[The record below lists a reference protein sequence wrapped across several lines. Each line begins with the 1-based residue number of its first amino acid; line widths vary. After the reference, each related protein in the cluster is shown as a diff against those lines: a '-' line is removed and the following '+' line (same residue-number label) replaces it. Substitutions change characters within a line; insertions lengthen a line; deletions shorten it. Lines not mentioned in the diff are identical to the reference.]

1 MKPFQDF
8 QKRMLLNYIIGSML
22 AVFGV
27 GSVFIFH
34 TLTLSGT
41 ESVYL
46 IFVMSFSV
54 LIMLLS
60 ELVVYRSHIKPIRR
74 MFEEESLSVD
84 EIKKGVL
91 TAHRFPILTVQR
103 ILGPHLFGLA
113 IPASGLSLIGIYNG
127 WVGLPYYYIAL
138 AWSGAILIAVMHAL
152 VEFFLT
158 FRSITP
164 LLASLSKRSKQLGY
178 TVEELDVGYYLSIRR
193 KLMVS
198 SIFTAVF
205 PVLLF
210 ILASQIRLAES
221 NGNGIDGYWSWA
233 SLIVVVILAMG
244 SISSMLLYKS
254 IEDPIITLRERFD
267 QVRRGRFETMNNV
280 YSDEFSDL
288 VTGFNHMVT
297 SIKERDEE
305 NERLL
310 ESFFTVFAATLDAR
324 DPYTAGHSE
333 RVAEYSVWIA
343 RRAGFSAEEMDL
355 LRKSSLLHDIG
366 KIGVRDHVLLKA
378 DRLTDEEFDQIKQHP
393 VIGADILEQVQL
405 PEQLKPVLPGVRNH
419 HERFDG
425 RGYPDQLYGYDI
437 PVFGRLMAVAD
448 AYDAMTS
455 DRPYRKGM
463 PKEKALKII
472 EEGRGTQW
480 DPYFAGLFLEEMK
493 ERDSNRVEEDKYKA
507 HQY

>member
-1 MKPFQDF
+1 MRPFQDF
-8 QKRMLLNYIIGSML
+8 QKRILLNYVIGSML

-34 TLTLSGT
+34 TLTLNQS
-41 ESVYL
+41 ESAYL
-46 IFVMSFSV
+46 FFVMISSV
-54 LIMLLS
+54 LIMWGA
-60 ELVVYRSHIKPIRR
+60 ELIVFKSHVRPIREI
-74 MFEEESLSVD
+74 FQNESVD
-84 EIKKGVL
+84 GRNVKKAL
-91 TAHRFPILTVQR
+91 MTAHRFPILTVQR

-113 IPASGLSLIGIYNG
+113 IPASVLSLWGISNG
-127 WVGLPYYYIAL
+127 WINLPYYYIGL
-138 AWSGAILIAVMHAL
+138 AWSGAVLIAVMHAL
-152 VEFFLT
+152 IEFFLT

-164 LLASLSKRSKQLGY
+164 LLASLMERADSLGFD
-178 TVEELDVGYYLSIRR
+178 VEDVEINYYLSIRR

-221 NGNGIDGYWSWA
+221 GGNGIEGYWSWA
-233 SLIVVVILAMG
+233 SLIVIVILSMG
-244 SISSMLLYKS
+244 TISSLLLYKS
-254 IEDPIITLRERFD
+254 LEEPMVTLRKRFD
-267 QVRRGRFETMNNV
+267 QVRRGRFGTIENV
-280 YSDEFSDL
+280 YSDEFSNL
-288 VTGFNHMVT
+288 VTGFNHMV
-297 SIKERDEE
+297 SGMKERDEE

-343 RRAGFSAEEMDL
+343 ERAAFSEEEVDL
-355 LRKSSLLHDIG
+355 LRKSALLHDIG

-378 DRLTDEEFDQIKQHP
+378 GRLTDEEFEQIKQHP
-393 VIGADILEQVQL
+393 VIGYDILMQVQL
-405 PEQLKPVLPGVRNH
+405 PEPLQPVLPGVRSH

-425 RGYPDQLYGYDI
+425 KGYPDRLAGHDI

-463 PKEKALKII
+463 PEEKALSII
-472 EEGRGTQW
+472 REGRGTQW
-480 DPYFAGLFLEEMK
+480 DPYFADLFLEEMS
-493 ERDSNRVEEDKYKA
+493 ERKG
-507 HQY
+507 QYNEVVAQTK

>member
-1 MKPFQDF
+1 
-8 QKRMLLNYIIGSML
+8 MLWNYVIGSML

-34 TLTLSGT
+34 TLTLSGD
-41 ESVYL
+41 EAVYL
-46 IFVMSFSV
+46 MMVMMVSV
-54 LIMLLS
+54 LVMLGA

-74 MFEEESLSVD
+74 LFESEAVEEEEVRHAFRR
-84 EIKKGVL
+84 
-91 TAHRFPILTVQR
+91 AHRFPILTVQR

-113 IPASGLSLIGIYNG
+113 VPASGLSLLGIYNG
-127 WVGLPYYYIAL
+127 WISLPYYYIGL
-138 AWSGAILIAVMHAL
+138 AWSGAVLIAVMHAL

-158 FRSITP
+158 FRSVNP
-164 LLASLSKRSKQLGY
+164 LLASLLERAGQLGF
-178 TVEELDVGYYLSIRR
+178 DVYHTESDYYLSIRR

-221 NGNGIDGYWSWA
+221 AGNGIEEYWSWA
-233 SLIVVVILAMG
+233 SIIVVVILAMG

-254 IEDPIITLRERFD
+254 IEDPMGTFREQFD
-267 QVRRGRFETMNNV
+267 QVRVGRFEKMDNV
-280 YSDEFSDL
+280 YSDEFSNL
-288 VTGFNHMVT
+288 VTGFNHMV
-297 SIKERDEE
+297 SGIKDRDEE

-324 DPYTAGHSE
+324 DPYTAGHSQ

-343 RRAGFSAEEMDL
+343 RRAGFSEEEMDL
-355 LRKSSLLHDIG
+355 LRKSALLHDIG
-366 KIGVRDHVLLKA
+366 KIGIRDDVLLK
-378 DRLTDEEFDQIKQHP
+378 DGRLTDEEFEQIKKHP
-393 VIGADILEQVQL
+393 VIGYDILQQVQL
-405 PEQLKPVLPGVRNH
+405 PEPLRPVLPGVRNH

-425 RGYPDQLYGYDI
+425 KGYPDQLAGDDI

-463 PKEKALKII
+463 PEEEALSII

-480 DPYFAGLFLEEMK
+480 DPYFADLFLEEMS
-493 ERDSNRVEEDKYKA
+493 ERRAPVEA
-507 HQY
+507 VSTR

>member
-8 QKRMLLNYIIGSML
+8 QKRILLNYVIGSML

-34 TLTLSGT
+34 TLTLKGNEAT
-41 ESVYL
+41 YL
-46 IFVMSFSV
+46 IFVMIISV
-54 LIMLLS
+54 VIMWIG
-60 ELVVYRSHIKPIRR
+60 ELVAYRRHVQPIQRVFR
-74 MFEEESLSVD
+74 EQSVQKEE
-84 EIKKGVL
+84 IRQAFL

-103 ILGPHLFGLA
+103 IMGPHLFGLA
-113 IPASGLSLIGIYNG
+113 VPASCFSLLGIYNG
-127 WVGLPYYYIAL
+127 WVSLPYYYIAL
-138 AWSGAILIAVMHAL
+138 AWSGAVLIAVMHAL
-152 VEFFLT
+152 IEFFLT
-158 FRSITP
+158 FRSVNP
-164 LLASLSKRSKQLGY
+164 LLAALIKRAEMLGFSI
-178 TVEELDVGYYLSIRR
+178 EETGTDYYLSIRR

-221 NGNGIDGYWSWA
+221 GGSGIEGYWSWA

-244 SISSMLLYKS
+244 SVSSMLLYKS
-254 IEDPIITLRERFD
+254 IEDPMITLREQFD
-267 QVRRGRFETMNNV
+267 QVGKGRFEKMDNV
-280 YSDEFSDL
+280 YSDEFSNL
-288 VTGFNHMVT
+288 VTGFNHMIT
-297 SIKERDEE
+297 GIKERDEE

-343 RRAGFSAEEMDL
+343 ERAGFEEGEVDL
-355 LRKSSLLHDIG
+355 LRKSALLHDIG

-378 DRLTDEEFDQIKQHP
+378 GRLTEEEFEQIKQHP
-393 VIGADILEQVQL
+393 VIGYEILQQVQL
-405 PEQLKPVLPGVRNH
+405 PEPLQPVLPGVRSH

-425 RGYPDQLYGYDI
+425 KGYPDGLSGFDI

-463 PKEKALKII
+463 PQMKALSII

-480 DPYFAGLFLEEMK
+480 DPYFADLFLNEMR
-493 ERDSNRVEEDKYKA
+493 ERNEQSERIAASIK
-507 HQY
+507 